1 MLDLADPAWEGRV
14 GIAAGG
20 ADFQAIVSAVLEL
33 EGEDATR
40 EWLTGLEQN
49 AEIYSSNTAV
59 MKAVDEGEVPV
70 GITYHYYWYRDQA
83 QNGLIGD
90 DAELHYFGNQDP
102 GAFVSVSGA
111 GVLASSDQPEDAQR
125 LVEYLTSPEA
135 PGAAGREQRARV
147 RRRHRRRLGR
157 RAAAAGR
164 ARRPGRRPR
173 RRSTPR
179 RSPSSCRKW
188 ACSDH
193 PDARDPGPGTTASP
207 AARGSRASGRRG
219 CGARRSPLALAVG
232 VAALALLPLGY
243 IVSSTIDVGWAGVQ
257 ELVFRPRV
265 AELLWNTTRLALGT
279 VVVCGVLGVGAA
291 WLVERSSVPFRRVW
305 HVLLVAPLAVPA
317 FVNSYAWISLL
328 PGFDTYGGA
337 LLVVSLSY
345 FPFVYLPVAAAFRG
359 LDPALEETA
368 RGLGL
373 SSWAVFRRV
382 QLPQLR
388 VALLGGSLLVALH
401 LLAEFGALQMLR
413 YPTFTTAIYD
423 QYRATF
429 NGPGATMLAGVLVL
443 LCLVLLLAEIRLRGR
458 RGYARTGRGASR
470 PPRPVGARPAD
481 RARTGRPG
489 RRRRPRPRRAA
500 RQPRLLDGRRRLDRL
515 RRGGP
520 GRHHRRRRWP
530 WPPPP
535 RPPPP
540 PWRCPPAGSPSAP
553 GAGCPTLLERATYLG
568 SSVPGIVVALAL
580 VTLSIRATPWLYQTV
595 PVLLAAYA
603 ILFLPR
609 AIVTVRAAVEQSPR
623 LYDDVAASLGSSA
636 AGPAAPGDPAAARAG
651 HRRRRR
657 AGLPGGGH
665 RADRDPAAR
674 PHRNDDAGD
683 GVLVGE
689 QRPGVRGGRP
699 VRGGHGAAQSHRLPC
714 CCPATSDEV

>member
-1 MLDLADPAWEGRV
+1 V
-14 GIAAGG
+14 
-20 ADFQAIVSAVLEL
+20 
-33 EGEDATR
+33 
-40 EWLTGLEQN
+40 
-49 AEIYSSNTAV
+49 
-59 MKAVDEGEVPV
+59 
-70 GITYHYYWYRDQA
+70 
-83 QNGLIGD
+83 
-90 DAELHYFGNQDP
+90 
-102 GAFVSVSGA
+102 
-111 GVLASSDQPEDAQR
+111 
-125 LVEYLTSPEA
+125 
-135 PGAAGREQRARV
+135 
-147 RRRHRRRLGR
+147 
-157 RAAAAGR
+157 
-164 ARRPGRRPR
+164 
-173 RRSTPR
+173 
-179 RSPSSCRKW
+179 
-188 ACSDH
+188 
-193 PDARDPGPGTTASP
+193 
-207 AARGSRASGRRG
+207 
-219 CGARRSPLALAVG
+219 
-232 VAALALLPLGY
+232 
-243 IVSSTIDVGWAGVQ
+243 DVGWAGVQ
-257 ELVFRPRV
+257 DLVFRPRV

-368 RGLGL
+368 SGLGL
-373 SSWAVFRRV
+373 SNWSVFLRV

-423 QYRATF
+423 QYRSTF

-470 PPRPVGARPAD
+470 PPRPVALGRLTAPALAGLAAVVVLALVVPLASLGYWMVAGASTAFDVDALLTTTGTTLALAAVAAAVTVAMALPTGWLAV
-481 RARTGRPG
+481 RARGRV
-489 RRRRPRPRRAA
+489 A
-500 RQPRLLDGRRRLDRL
+500 
-515 RRGGP
+515 
-520 GRHHRRRRWP
+520 
-530 WPPPP
+530 
-535 RPPPP
+535 
-540 PWRCPPAGSPSAP
+540 
-553 GAGCPTLLERATYLG
+553 TLLERATYLG

-623 LYDDVAASLGSSA
+623 LYDDVAASLGSTAFDRMRRVTLPLLAPGIGAGAALVFLAVVTELTATLLLAPTGTTTLATAFWSA
-636 AGPAAPGDPAAARAG
+636 SSALDYGAAAPYAAIM
-651 HRRRRR
+651 
-657 AGLPGGGH
+657 
-665 RADRDPAAR
+665 
-674 PHRNDDAGD
+674 
-683 GVLVGE
+683 VLLS
-689 QRPGVRGGRP
+689 
-699 VRGGHGAAQSHRLPC
+699 A
-714 CCPATSDEV
+714 PATVLLSRDARRGLTT